1 MSEELMRAACV
12 DRPGPAGDI
21 QVASI
26 PRPVPGPTDVLVEV
40 RAAGVNQVDTY
51 VRSGRY
57 PTLMP
62 TPFVVGR
69 DLVGTVRT
77 AGPGSGFHVGEEVW
91 CNSLGYEGR
100 QGPCAEYAVVPAERL
115 YRLPPG
121 ADPVQTVA
129 ALHTAGTAVLALRPR
144 AEARAGETIFVGGA
158 GGNIG
163 AIAVQL
169 AKEAGLRVIASAR
182 AEDHERV
189 RDLGAD
195 AVFDYRDP
203 DLADQVR
210 AVAPDGVEVHWD
222 TSGKATL
229 TDASRIVAAR
239 GRILVTA
246 GIQPQD
252 GVELWPLY
260 TRDVRV
266 IGFVISLAS
275 VPDLAMAAATI
286 NRRLAGPGLAVNVTH
301 ELGLA
306 ETVRAH
312 ELVEAGTRGRVVIRP
327 DR

>member
-1 MSEELMRAACV
+1 MSEEHMRAAYV
-12 DRPGPAGDI
+12 LGPGQAGDI
-21 QVASI
+21 KVASI
-26 PRPVPGPTDVLVEV
+26 SRPVPGPTDVLVEV
-40 RAAGVNQVDTY
+40 WAAGINQVDTY

-69 DLVGTVRT
+69 DLVGTVKT
-77 AGPGSGFHVGEEVW
+77 AGSGSGFHAGDEVW
-91 CNSLGYEGR
+91 CNSLGYDGR
-100 QGPCAEYAVVPAERL
+100 QGACAEYAVVPAERL
-115 YRLPPG
+115 YPLPPG

-129 ALHTAGTAVLALRPR
+129 ALHAAGTAVLALHQR
-144 AEARAGETIFVGGA
+144 AKVRVAETIFVGGA
-158 GGNIG
+158 AGNIG

-169 AKEAGLRVIASAR
+169 AREGGLRVIASAR
-182 AEDHERV
+182 DEDLERV

-195 AVFDYRDP
+195 AAFDYRDP
-203 DLADQVR
+203 DLVDQVR
-210 AVAPDGVEVHWD
+210 AVAPDGVDVHWD

-229 TDASRIVAAR
+229 NDASRMVATR
-239 GRILVTA
+239 GRIVVTA
-246 GIQPQD
+246 GMQRQD

-275 VPDLAMAAATI
+275 VSELATAAATI
-286 NRRLAGPGLAVNVTH
+286 NRRLEGPGLAVNVTH

-306 ETVRAH
+306 ETAHGH